1 MLLCWAM
8 SVLALYG
15 ADIEPVNSR
24 MAAVRFGS
32 IRTKSG
38 SGSHR
43 FRFTRN
49 SGSKRF
55 RFTPIR
61 GSSTSK
67 WYFLDAHVRASGGS
81 STSRRYFFDAHVR
94 ASGGS
99 STSKRY
105 FLDAQ
110 KAPKTPVP
118 VHDRFRF
125 TLVLVHRNSGS
136 HGSC

>member
-1 MLLCWAM
+1 
-8 SVLALYG
+8 
-15 ADIEPVNSR
+15 
-24 MAAVRFGS
+24 MAAVRFDS
-32 IRTKSG
+32 VRTKSG
-38 SGSHR
+38 SGSHAILVH
-43 FRFTRN
+43 N
-49 SGSKRF
+49 GSG
-55 RFTPIR
+55 
-61 GSSTSK
+61 TSK

-81 STSRRYFFDAHVR
+81 STSKRYFLDAHVR

-125 TLVLVHRNSGS
+125 TPVPVHRNSGS
-136 HGSC
+136 HGSG